1 MLVLTG
7 PPEPSNGGHQCLV
20 TSVSYNSLIFSPLQ
34 CSPGSPPP
42 PSPHVF
48 PQSLTMCRCGPQAG
62 PGLQMRL
69 MGPGGQ
75 LPCMPLSYPAS
86 CQPWCRDDLRASRR
100 QCFGH
105 VHRYL
110 RQWAWVWLGQIQTLN
125 PDYLPSIVAT
135 GWFRHSSRTAPI
147 EPQVALK
154 ASELPSPPGLSIPEG
169 QCAICPVT

>member
-1 MLVLTG
+1 M
-7 PPEPSNGGHQCLV
+7 
-20 TSVSYNSLIFSPLQ
+20 TSLSYGTLIFSPLQ

-42 PSPHVF
+42 PSPHAF
-48 PQSLTMCRCGPQAG
+48 PQSLTRCRCGSQAS

-69 MGPGGQ
+69 MGPEGQ

-86 CQPWCRDDLRASRR
+86 CWPWCHDDLRASRR
-100 QCFGH
+100 QCRS

-110 RQWAWVWLGQIQTLN
+110 RQWVWVWFDQIQTLN
-125 PDYLPSIVAT
+125 PDCLPSTVGT

-147 EPQVALK
+147 EPRVALK

-169 QCAICPVT
+169 QRVICPVT